1 VCYYSREKSFNARM
15 LTALSNRVGDVALL
29 VAISLWVGGAF
40 LNYGLV
46 SFRGV
51 EEVRWG
57 AGLIVVASIT
67 KRAQV
72 PFSAWLPAAIAAPT
86 PVSALVHSSTLVTAG
101 VYLLLRFN
109 YAWVSSGWRD
119 TLLNLGLI
127 TMRFAGAAALL
138 ELDIKKVVAL
148 STLRQL
154 GVIFFSLGLGKP
166 FIAFFHLISHAYFK
180 AILFIAAGAMIH
192 MVKDYQNLRK
202 IGGACFTFP
211 LISAVILV
219 GSLSLCGAPFIAG
232 FYSKD
237 AILELFIMG
246 EIGGF
251 TGLWAAAATAMT
263 VAYSVRLGFRLFGSP
278 RSREAFACEGD
289 SDKTI
294 AGAMFV
300 LLGPSIVGGW
310 AMSGVAAF
318 NPLVY
323 VSRPDK
329 GLILVLVV
337 AAGLVCLTLGVQFN
351 RVSNVGE
358 LLHQM
363 WFFPYLFRPLLVF
376 RGLRVGGLG
385 GVLDAGW
392 TPLLRWGWGR
402 GVAGGAA
409 YLFRFTRLR
418 LLGRL
423 ILGASLAVVV

>member
-1 VCYYSREKSFNARM
+1 
-15 LTALSNRVGDVALL
+15 
-29 VAISLWVGGAF
+29 
-40 LNYGLV
+40 
-46 SFRGV
+46 
-51 EEVRWG
+51 
-57 AGLIVVASIT
+57 
-67 KRAQV
+67 
-72 PFSAWLPAAIAAPT
+72 
-86 PVSALVHSSTLVTAG
+86 
-101 VYLLLRFN
+101 
-109 YAWVSSGWRD
+109 
-119 TLLNLGLI
+119 
-127 TMRFAGAAALL
+127 
-138 ELDIKKVVAL
+138 
-148 STLRQL
+148 
-154 GVIFFSLGLGKP
+154 
-166 FIAFFHLISHAYFK
+166 
-180 AILFIAAGAMIH
+180 LFIAAGAMIH

-263 VAYSVRLGFRLFGSP
+263 VAYSVRLGLRLFGSP

-329 GLILVLVV
+329 GFILVLVV

-402 GVAGGAA
+402 GVAGGAV